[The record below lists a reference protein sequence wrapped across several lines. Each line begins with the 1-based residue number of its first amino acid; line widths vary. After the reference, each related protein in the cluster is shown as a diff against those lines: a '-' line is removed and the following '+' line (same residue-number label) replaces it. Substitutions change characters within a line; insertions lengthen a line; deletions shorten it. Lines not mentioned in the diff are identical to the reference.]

1 MLDRLGA
8 KLAQWG
14 GLTGMRERYTT
25 GETLWMIGLSLAIG
39 LLLGAVTVL
48 VWLRYTGE

>member
-25 GETLWMIGLSLAIG
+25 GEAMWMTGLSLGIG
-39 LLLGAVTVL
+39 LLLGMVTILAL
-48 VWLRYTGE
+48 VR

>member
-8 KLAQWG
+8 KLAQWA

-25 GETLWMIGLSLAIG
+25 GEAMWMTGLSLGIG
-39 LLLGAVTVL
+39 LALGAVTVL

>member
-8 KLAQWG
+8 KLAQWA

-25 GETLWMIGLSLAIG
+25 GERNWAVGLALTLGFT
-39 LLLGAVTVL
+39 LGAVTVL
-48 VWLRYTGE
+48 VWLRYTGA

>member
-14 GLTGMRERYTT
+14 GLTGRERYTT
-25 GETLWMIGLSLAIG
+25 GETLWMVALSLALG
-39 LLLGAVTVL
+39 LTVGMMLVL
-48 VWLRYTGE
+48 VTGGVTC

>member
-1 MLDRLGA
+1 MSWKIRITCYLG
-8 KLAQWG
+8 LG
-14 GLTGMRERYTT
+14 GMQERYTQ